1 MGEQVTPTS
10 TSTPPSI
17 IPSRPRRVEMSGSLE
32 LWTLLQ
38 HCKEPV
44 EQDCVPSGVATAR
57 VTTDARETIFANFI
71 VEDE

>member
-1 MGEQVTPTS
+1 
-10 TSTPPSI
+10 
-17 IPSRPRRVEMSGSLE
+17 MSGSLE